1 MHEFGLKT
9 TCVCTIPITISKCL
23 RKALKQ
29 KTDTYGKKNE
39 SKFVKFWDYKVF
51 MLIGQH
57 PALKT
62 ASEIENYDKQKF
74 VFIFFMK
81 KFHDCEIY
89 SKL

>member
-9 TCVCTIPITISKCL
+9 TCVCTIPITISKRL

-57 PALKT
+57 PALK
-62 ASEIENYDKQKF
+62 EE
-74 VFIFFMK
+74 VLVL
-81 KFHDCEIY
+81 H
-89 SKL
+89 